1 MQPKTSNSM
10 RQQGPSTG
18 LADIRSKRI
27 NKEDSNTKKIIESKA
42 PKKDKKEA
50 ILADARKKKGI
61 DEEKRQD
68 FKKRTAEAKAKR
80 DQKPKAE
87 KPATTPSKGPLRR
100 QDMDPNRSVMV
111 QRVNQQMANTGATRE
126 DARAAVV
133 ARRDARQQQLDKI
146 QSEQGVGQRQA
157 KGIMKYGNKTAVA
170 PEGGGPAVANYQ
182 LAKRVID
189 MAKNKGLTRKEAS
202 GVIASRMEA
211 RKTV

>member
-1 MQPKTSNSM
+1 M
-10 RQQGPSTG
+10 RQQGQQSG
-18 LADIRSKRI
+18 K
-27 NKEDSNTKKIIESKA
+27 KEDSNTKKIIEAKA
-42 PKKDKKEA
+42 SKKDKKEA
-50 ILADARKKKGI
+50 ILADARKKQGI
-61 DEEKRQD
+61 NEEKRQD

-80 DQKPKAE
+80 DQKPKAK

-111 QRVNQQMANTGATRE
+111 QRVNRQMANTGATRE

-133 ARRDARQQQLDKI
+133 ARRDARQQQLEKI

-157 KGIMKYGNKTAVA
+157 RGIMKYGNKTAVT

-202 GVIASRMEA
+202 GVIASRMKA

>member
-1 MQPKTSNSM
+1 MGIPFKTPGSM
-10 RQQGPSTG
+10 RQQGQQSG
-18 LADIRSKRI
+18 K
-27 NKEDSNTKKIIESKA
+27 KEDSNTKKIIEAKA
-42 PKKDKKEA
+42 SKKDKKEA
-50 ILADARKKKGI
+50 ILADARKKQGI
-61 DEEKRQD
+61 NEEKRQD

-100 QDMDPNRSVMV
+100 KDMDPNRSVMV

-202 GVIASRMEA
+202 GVIASRKEA